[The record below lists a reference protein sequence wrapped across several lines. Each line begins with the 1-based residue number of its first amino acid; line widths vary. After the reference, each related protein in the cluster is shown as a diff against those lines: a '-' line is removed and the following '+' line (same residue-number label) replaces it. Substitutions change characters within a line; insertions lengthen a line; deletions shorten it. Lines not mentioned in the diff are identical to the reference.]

1 MNKLFIA
8 LIIAAIIAMVG
19 FIINGIVSATT
30 QESKLEDSINQT
42 NSTQSERQ
50 KIIVTWLET
59 NDTKTSSDTP
69 VISINSKDFW
79 KNFEPLLKRSINGST
94 DSSE

>member
-79 KNFEPLLKRSINGST
+79 KIFELLVRQSMNGS
-94 DSSE
+94 S

>member
-19 FIINGIVSATT
+19 FVINGIVSATT

-79 KNFEPLLKRSINGST
+79 KIFELLVRQSMNE
-94 DSSE
+94 SS

>member
-19 FIINGIVSATT
+19 FVINGIVSATT

-69 VISINSKDFW
+69 VISTNSKDFW
-79 KNFEPLLKRSINGST
+79 KIFELLVRQSMNGS
-94 DSSE
+94 S

>member
-1 MNKLFIA
+1 MNKLIIV
-8 LIIAAIIAMVG
+8 LIVTMIIAVVG
-19 FIINGIVSATT
+19 FVLSGVVNATA
-30 QESKLEDSINQT
+30 QKSKLEDSINQT

-69 VISINSKDFW
+69 VISINNEDFW
-79 KNFEPLLKRSINGST
+79 KIFELLVNQSMNGS
-94 DSSE
+94 S

>member
-8 LIIAAIIAMVG
+8 LIIAAVIAMVG
-19 FIINGIVSATT
+19 FVINGIVSATT
-30 QESKLEDSINQT
+30 QESKLEDNINQT

-79 KNFEPLLKRSINGST
+79 KIFELLVRQSMNGS
-94 DSSE
+94 S

>member
-1 MNKLFIA
+1 MNKLSIA

-19 FIINGIVSATT
+19 FVINGIVSATT

-69 VISINSKDFW
+69 VISINNKDFW
-79 KNFEPLLKRSINGST
+79 KIFELLVRQSMNGS
-94 DSSE
+94 S

>member
-1 MNKLFIA
+1 MNKLSIA

-19 FIINGIVSATT
+19 FVINGIVSATT

-59 NDTKTSSDTP
+59 NKTKTSSVPMIMVGDQ
-69 VISINSKDFW
+69 DFW
-79 KNFEPLLKRSINGST
+79 MVFDSLLEQTINGSAGPF
-94 DSSE
+94 E

>member
-19 FIINGIVSATT
+19 FVINGIVSATT
-30 QESKLEDSINQT
+30 QESKPNHSINQT
-42 NSTQSERQ
+42 DSTQSERQ

-59 NDTKTSSDTP
+59 NDTKTISDTP

-79 KNFEPLLKRSINGST
+79 KIFELLVRQSMNGS
-94 DSSE
+94 S

>member
-19 FIINGIVSATT
+19 FVINGIVSATT
-30 QESKLEDSINQT
+30 QESKLEDNINQT

-79 KNFEPLLKRSINGST
+79 EIFELLVRQSMNGS
-94 DSSE
+94 S

>member
-19 FIINGIVSATT
+19 FVINGIVSATT

-69 VISINSKDFW
+69 VISIDSKDFW
-79 KNFEPLLKRSINGST
+79 KIFELLVRQSMNGS
-94 DSSE
+94 S

>member
-19 FIINGIVSATT
+19 FVINGIVSATT
-30 QESKLEDSINQT
+30 QESKLEDNINQT

-50 KIIVTWLET
+50 KVIVTWLET

-79 KNFEPLLKRSINGST
+79 EIFELLVRQSMNGS
-94 DSSE
+94 S

>member
-1 MNKLFIA
+1 
-8 LIIAAIIAMVG
+8 MVG
-19 FIINGIVSATT
+19 FVINGIVSATT

-79 KNFEPLLKRSINGST
+79 KIFEILVRQSMNGS
-94 DSSE
+94 S